1 MTKDIIVVSSYTGIL
16 DVLYFDE
23 NQIKGLFQDCKKQVL
38 GEDSNKTLL
47 KRVLDQF
54 DWKNKEK
61 RKVYQDNYNYDNN
74 ENISNEYI
82 DSFYMNKDK

>member
-74 ENISNEYI
+74 KNTFN
-82 DSFYMNKDK
+82 

>member
-1 MTKDIIVVSSYTGIL
+1 MIMTKDIIVVSSYTGIL

-74 ENISNEYI
+74 KNTFN
-82 DSFYMNKDK
+82 

>member
-1 MTKDIIVVSSYTGIL
+1 MTKDIIVVSSFAGIL

-54 DWKNKEK
+54 DWKNE
-61 RKVYQDNYNYDNN
+61 
-74 ENISNEYI
+74 
-82 DSFYMNKDK
+82 